1 MEGGRERD
9 PIAGRSHRFGQDA
22 RGRLMVRMSGLL
34 CVSDDNPRS
43 ILPDDPRHA
52 KHHVGVAGEFIV
64 LIVEP
69 VPLGAQD
76 LQGAEASSCRTAITL
91 SQSATGSRS

>member
-1 MEGGRERD
+1 
-9 PIAGRSHRFGQDA
+9 
-22 RGRLMVRMSGLL
+22 MVRMSGLL

-69 VPLGAQD
+69 VRLGAQN
-76 LQGAEASSCRTAITL
+76 LQGRLGLLVPDRDHLVTVGDWEPLLKWGDTV
-91 SQSATGSRS
+91 